1 MSLLKTKKGNSII
14 VATAIHNGHS
24 MRPELLPYCQLS
36 EMERLREE
44 DPFTREWVKICD
56 NQIHVLPSR
65 FEVDINRPRE
75 KAVYIKPEDAWGLNV
90 WSDALPSSIIEKSLQ
105 RYDEIYSKLAIY
117 FDSLLDMHKRIIVY
131 DLHSYNHRRE
141 GYDKY
146 APVEEN
152 PELNIGTGN
161 INKSVWGTVI
171 DTLMECMANY
181 NFEGRHL
188 SVGENIKFKG
198 GHFGKWL
205 QSRYADFICPIAIE
219 FKKFFMNEW
228 TGEANENHLVHIREM
243 LISTLQPVTQASTK
257 SYSLS

>member
-1 MSLLKTKKGNSII
+1 MRLTKIKKGNSLI
-14 VATAIHNGHS
+14 VTAAIHNGHS
-24 MRPELLPYCQLS
+24 MRPELLPYCLLA
-36 EMERLREE
+36 EPERLREE
-44 DPFTREWVKICD
+44 DPFTGEWAKISN
-56 NQIHVLPSR
+56 NQIHVLLSR

-75 KAVYIKPEDAWGLNV
+75 KAVYINPEDAWGLNV
-90 WSDALPSSIIEKSLQ
+90 WSDSLPSFILERSLE
-105 RYDEIYSKLAIY
+105 RYDEIYAQLTVY
-117 FDSLLDMHKRIIVY
+117 FDQLLDMHKRIIVY

-152 PELNIGTGN
+152 PEVNIGTAN
-161 INKSVWGTVI
+161 INKTVWAPVT
-171 DTLMECMANY
+171 DTLLQCMANY

-198 GHFGKWL
+198 GYFGQWL
-205 QSRYADFICPIAIE
+205 HARYADLVCPIAIE

-228 TGEANENHLVHIREM
+228 TGDPNESQLVHIREM

-257 SYSLS
+257 SYSLL